1 MHSNNFE
8 LNDDADSILYTD
20 DRLTLIEMQID
31 EEIEPIKDN
40 TAISIILGPSVMVRH
55 SAKFLETE
63 PKPFLETKTI
73 VLFPFLFLVLI
84 PRENVLSDIPDF
96 GSRSFE

>member
-31 EEIEPIKDN
+31 EEIEPFMDDTFLAKKSALSTN
-40 TAISIILGPSVMVRH
+40 QLFRKIL
-55 SAKFLETE
+55 L
-63 PKPFLETKTI
+63 TKTKRFYNP
-73 VLFPFLFLVLI
+73 LFIGCPDLTRFGFEI
-84 PRENVLSDIPDF
+84 NVGKRRI
-96 GSRSFE
+96 RHK

>member
-31 EEIEPIKDN
+31 EEIEPFMDDTFLDYFK
-40 TAISIILGPSVMVRH
+40 ISTFQNPLMTH
-55 SAKFLETE
+55 KL
-63 PKPFLETKTI
+63 
-73 VLFPFLFLVLI
+73 
-84 PRENVLSDIPDF
+84 
-96 GSRSFE
+96 